1 MTMSLKGMIVLVAY
15 AIGINLVL
23 ISFANLNI
31 GISCPELVESYNA
44 TGSLNATEL
53 SSSSASIIDIAL
65 NRCSGVPSW
74 LFWVLELPVI
84 LGLLYIIRAF
94 IGAT

>member
-1 MTMSLKGMIVLVAY
+1 MNLKGMIVLVAY

-23 ISFANLNI
+23 VSFANLNI
-31 GISCPELVESYNA
+31 GISCPELIESYNF
-44 TGSLNATEL
+44 TSSTNSTEL
-53 SSSSASIIDIAL
+53 TSNSASILDIAL

-74 LFWVLELPVI
+74 IFWVLELPVI